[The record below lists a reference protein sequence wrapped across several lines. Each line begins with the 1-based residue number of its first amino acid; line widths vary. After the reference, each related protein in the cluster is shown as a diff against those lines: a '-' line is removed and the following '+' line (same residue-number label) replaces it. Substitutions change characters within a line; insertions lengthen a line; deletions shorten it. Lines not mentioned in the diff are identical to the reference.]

1 MKKVVIYGA
10 NGWLGRSAIA
20 ATFDLFPDLSP
31 NSILLLGSKSSNVTI
46 RGKNLEIKE
55 ALSGLHLIEENSIF
69 VNCAFLR
76 REQALKI
83 GEKEYIK
90 RNLHVME
97 LPVIALRKRGVFSLV
112 NLSSGVAG
120 LVQSEVNDSSQDV
133 YAVLKKRSELELAH
147 EAALVGAN
155 FLNCRVFSVSG
166 SYLNEFENL
175 ALSLFIT
182 QALKSEPINVRSPES
197 RRSYIDGVNLMTVL
211 LKLAVNGETGN
222 YDSGGICV
230 TMKELAETVSR
241 LIHSQESDIILGKE
255 KGKSYFGDF
264 KKFNELSTQLGVK
277 ILDLDEQVQRTLMAF
292 RTTKDKI

>member
-1 MKKVVIYGA
+1 MKQVVIYGA

-20 ATFDLFPDLSP
+20 ATFDIFPDLSL
-31 NSILLLGSKSSNVTI
+31 NSILLLGSKISNVNI
-46 RGKNLEIKE
+46 RGKNVEVKE

-69 VNCAFLR
+69 INCAFLR
-76 REQALKI
+76 REQVLKL
-83 GEKEYIK
+83 GEKEYVK
-90 RNLHVME
+90 QNLHVME
-97 LPVIALRKRGVFSLV
+97 LPVEVLRKRRVFSLV

-120 LVQSEVNDSSQDV
+120 LVQSGVHDSSQDM
-133 YAVLKKRSELELAH
+133 YAVLKRRSELELAH

-175 ALSLFIT
+175 ALSLFIAH
-182 QALKSEPINVRSPES
+182 ALKSEPINVRSPES

-241 LIHSQESDIILGKE
+241 IIDSRESEIIIGEE

-264 KKFNELSTQLGVK
+264 KNFN
-277 ILDLDEQVQRTLMAF
+277 DYRTL
-292 RTTKDKI
+292 RTHSL